1 MPLIGAQGPGSNI
14 SWRGNLDE
22 YSDEFNFPEVI
33 NVLPGDPGISTSQ
46 TITGINYKAGVTAVG
61 SACSVRVTPY
71 NADTQTYGTPT
82 DFLPAPE
89 DNPVIIR
96 NNDIVELKILTEA
109 ASSRSDYNRVYS
121 SSVTIGTRPSV
132 EWSVTT
138 YPLDD
143 IPDPFSFNGLTNLET
158 NTLTVSNTVTITGI
172 DSVIGVDIFI
182 VSSTGELSIN
192 GGSFGSTGKIF
203 DGDTLQ
209 LRNTTTNTYSTSL
222 VTTVQLGNTA
232 EDFILATRAA
242 DTTVNDFSFTSVTDV
257 DVDTFH
263 ESNTITISGA
273 DENVNGNNPLP
284 ISITGGQYR
293 IVRDGQVIQDYT
305 DQSSETQNGDEITLK
320 VQAPSSYTSTQTA
333 SVTISQLT
341 RNFSATTRARPID
354 TIPDQFTFTDQID
367 VNRNKTITSN
377 TITLSGMTDFG
388 DEGTATISSASAV
401 NAKFKVVRGG
411 TTVKNYSSASFGV
424 QNGDQITLQLT
435 SSPNSLGAVSATFT
449 IAGTNTFNVLS
460 GVNGSATDT
469 WNVTSAQRF
478 CTISNFNLNNKT
490 GDAGQLDPGQ
500 LASTSF
506 VATGFDE
513 DCGMTVSTSNANS
526 YLKIGSLQ
534 GTSLSNVQIDDVV
547 EVYMTTPYYDQ
558 TRTTTVTLTSSFGTS
573 ISKNWTIGP
582 VSPPPPELTLDAQAR
597 SVPFVFPD
605 GGTAVLTYTYNY
617 VTQSSV
623 TATGPGFNLSS
634 ISPNTLSSGAKS
646 GTYVVGNLTNGSNEF
661 SLNVSNSTGSVTDN
675 VTVLVGTPPPPTIT
689 LCPSNTSSCSDTST
703 KNKGDSIRLYWKTT
717 NTVSTESPD
726 FSTGGNQTGNVLIT
740 NLQEDNKK
748 FTVKATGAGVPPA
761 VVQAQHTVDLKPAV
775 NISASGTNINTGQSI
790 TLTWSSDFA
799 TSVVNTSGPGFNTNL
814 LSGSTTVTPPK
825 GNITY
830 GITVRDSIGLESSDS
845 VTITVTDDV
854 TVDSFSMSPSSV
866 SDVNR
871 SSNHTSEPR
880 WGGSGTS
887 VRGLSP
893 GVSVTARVTNGVFT
907 SGGTSKSV
915 SNGTSS
921 SSLRIRVTASSNYS
935 TTKTATL
942 NINGVAANF
951 SVRTENCIVDNSTD
965 SHDGLSFNT
974 RRCFASG
981 GFNSMCFTNIRSGS
995 GNIGR
1000 SGNGQSGTQ
1009 SWGPG
1014 GHSWSV
1020 PSGVFSVTGA
1030 VVGGGG
1036 GGGWHSS
1043 QAGAGGGG
1051 GGAHRKTWNC
1061 SPGQGFS
1068 IRVGSGGS
1076 GGRNNIT
1083 SGQGTDINGAGNS
1096 VSAGG
1101 GGRGGGSSGGGGG
1114 GGGTASGGRGGDRRG
1129 EGSSSEGGHGGG
1141 AGRVAG
1147 GTCASG
1153 STCGGEGG
1161 NGGPGQ
1167 GSGVA
1172 NGACLG
1178 NNCRKGAQEG
1188 ARGNDNG
1195 GGGSG
1200 GAQGNGSGGG
1210 GNGRARLTW
1219 TISYPN
1225 YSKVSVVRKIA
1236 DAYWSKG
1243 RPPTVG
1249 QIRSWY
1255 NAFRDQP
1262 ASYPTIDNLYNSIRG
1277 SIGSWSGATDN
1288 CGNSFPRSY

>member
-22 YSDEFNFPEVI
+22 YPDEFNFPEVI
-33 NVLPGDPGISTSQ
+33 DVLPGDPGISTSQ
-46 TITGINYKAGVTAVG
+46 TITGINYKTGVTAVG

-71 NADTQTYGTPT
+71 NDETQTYGTPT

-96 NNDIVELKILTEA
+96 NNDKVELQILTEE
-109 ASSRSDYNRVYS
+109 ASGRNDYNRVYPTTI
-121 SSVTIGTRPSV
+121 TIGTRPSV

-158 NTLTVSNTVTITGI
+158 NTLTVSNTVTVTGI
-172 DSVIGVDIFI
+172 DDVIGVDIFI
-182 VSSTGELSIN
+182 VSTTGELSIN
-192 GGSFGSTGKIF
+192 GGPFGSTGKIF

-222 VTTVQLGNTA
+222 VTTVQLGNTT
-232 EDFILATRAA
+232 EDFIIVTRAA

-257 DVDTFH
+257 DVNTFH

-305 DQSSETQNGDEITLK
+305 DQSGETQNGDEITLK

-341 RNFSATTRARPID
+341 RNFSATTRERPID

-388 DEGTATISSASAV
+388 DEGTATISSASEV

-411 TTVKNYSSASFGV
+411 ITVRDYSSASFGV
-424 QNGDQITLQLT
+424 RNGDQITLQLT

-449 IAGTNTFNVLS
+449 IAGLNTFNVLS
-460 GVNGSATDT
+460 GVNGSTSDT

-478 CTISNFNLNNKT
+478 CTITDFNLTNRT
-490 GDAGQLDPGQ
+490 GDSGELNPGQ

-506 VATGFDE
+506 IATGFDE

-526 YLKIGSLQ
+526 YLKIGSRQ

-573 ISKNWTIGP
+573 RSKNWTIGP

-646 GTYVVGNLTNGSNEF
+646 GTYVVGNLQNGSNDF
-661 SLNVSNSTGSVTDN
+661 SLRVSNSSGSVTDN
-675 VTVLVGTPPPPTIT
+675 VTVLVGTPPPPTVT
-689 LCPSNTSSCSDTST
+689 LCPSDTSTCSSTST
-703 KNKGDSIRLYWKTT
+703 KNKGDNIRLYWKTT
-717 NTVSTESPD
+717 NTVTTESPD
-726 FSTGGNQTGNVLIT
+726 FNTGGNQNGNVLIS
-740 NLQEDNKK
+740 NLQQDNKT
-748 FTVKATGAGVPPA
+748 FTVRATGAGTNPVT
-761 VVQAQHTVDLKPAV
+761 VQAQHTVDLRPAV
-775 NISASGTNINTGQSI
+775 SISASSTNINTGQSI

-799 TSVVNTSGPGFNTNL
+799 TSVVNTSGQGFSTNQL
-814 LSGSTTVTPPK
+814 NGSTTVTPPK
-825 GNITY
+825 GNVTY
-830 GITVRDSIGLESSDS
+830 GITVRDSIGLESSAS

-866 SDVNR
+866 NNVNR
-871 SSNHTSEPR
+871 SSNHESEPR
-880 WGGSGTS
+880 WGGSGTT

-907 SGGTSKSV
+907 SGGTTKTV

-921 SSLRIRVTASSNYS
+921 SSLRIRVTASGSYS
-935 TTKTATL
+935 TAKTATL
-942 NINGVAANF
+942 NINGVSATF
-951 SVRTENCIVDNSTD
+951 KVTTESCVVFNSTD

-974 RRCFASG
+974 RRCYASG
-981 GFNSMCFTNIRSGS
+981 GFNQVCFRNIRSGS

-1000 SGNGQSGTQ
+1000 AGNGQSGSAT
-1009 SWGPG
+1009 WAPG
-1014 GHSWSV
+1014 SHSWSV
-1020 PSGVFSVTGA
+1020 PAGVYSVTGS
-1030 VVGGGG
+1030 VIGGGG
-1036 GGGWHSS
+1036 AGGWHRS

-1051 GGAHRKTWNC
+1051 GGAHRKSWNC

-1076 GGRNNIT
+1076 GGRDNRT
-1083 SGQGTDINGAGNS
+1083 DGQGSDIRGAGNS

-1101 GGRGGGSSGGGGG
+1101 GERGGGDAGGAGGS
-1114 GGGTASGGRGGDRRG
+1114 GGTANGARGGNRRG
-1129 EGSSSEGGHGGG
+1129 EGASSEGGHGGG
-1141 AGRVAG
+1141 AGRVTG
-1147 GTCASG
+1147 GTCQSG

-1167 GSGVA
+1167 GSNLG
-1172 NGACLG
+1172 GSCTG

-1188 ARGNDNG
+1188 ANGNAYG
-1195 GGGSG
+1195 GAGSG
-1200 GAQGNGSGGG
+1200 GAQGNGGGSGGQ
-1210 GNGRARLTW
+1210 GRARLQW

-1225 YSKVSVVRKIA
+1225 YSKQSVVKKIA

-1249 QIRSWY
+1249 EIRSWY
-1255 NAFRDQP
+1255 NAFRDRP
-1262 ASYPTIDNLYNSIRG
+1262 ASYPTLDNLYSSIRG

-1288 CGNSFPRSY
+1288 CGNAFPQSY